1 MSTGLVTKIFRDSGR
16 RKCRAKQ
23 HFHINKHTYS
33 SSFAPLFF
41 QEKWARSRARSPCRT
56 PQSATTPA
64 AGCKQHNLLCHA
76 EQHFHIKQTN
86 LNIQVLLPL
95 FSFKKRGRGQGRVAL
110 VALRR
115 ARNPLRRSETIQLP
129 LPCKAAPSQKSNTQI
144 FKFFCPTFLLRKVGE
159 VKGEKPLSPFANG
172 ETSLVA
178 LRRARHPL
186 KTPYKYSFLKTCKL
200 SSGGKTGKYSKPHAP
215 V

>member
-33 SSFAPLFF
+33 SSFAYFSFKKSGRGQGREALVAVR
-41 QEKWARSRARSPCRT
+41 KRRNLSCRA
-56 PQSATTPA
+56 PQSAKSPA
-64 AGCKQHNLLCHA
+64 AACKQHNLLCHA

-86 LNIQVLLPL
+86 LNIQVLL
-95 FSFKKRGRGQGRVAL
+95 
-110 VALRR
+110 
-115 ARNPLRRSETIQLP
+115 
-129 LPCKAAPSQKSNTQI
+129 
-144 FKFFCPTFLLRKVGE
+144 PTFLLRKVGE

-178 LRRARHPL
+178 LRRARNPL
-186 KTPYKYSFLKTCKL
+186 REILYKYSFLKTCKL

-215 V
+215 T